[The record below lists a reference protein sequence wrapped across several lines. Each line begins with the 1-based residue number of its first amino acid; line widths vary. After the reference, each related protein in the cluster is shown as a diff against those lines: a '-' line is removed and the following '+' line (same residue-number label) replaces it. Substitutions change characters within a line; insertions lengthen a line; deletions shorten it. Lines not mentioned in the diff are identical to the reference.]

1 MVDQINGMGQM
12 AGVRHHFNSQPLTDA
27 QKTSIQDILSKYD
40 SANVTKADAQSI
52 FQAFKDA
59 GIRPSRELKQVIEA
73 AGFDA
78 EALRDMGRP
87 DRPADRSTAADKG
100 SKNNVD
106 LSALKSL
113 QNLLGQFDLSNMTT
127 DNSQTLVT
135 KLQELG
141 FLTPGSVIDLKS

>member
-1 MVDQINGMGQM
+1 MVDQINGMGQISGM
-12 AGVRHHFNSQPLTDA
+12 HHQFKSQPLTET
-27 QKTSIQDILSKYD
+27 QKSSVQDILSKYD
-40 SANVTKADAQSI
+40 SANVTREDAQSI
-52 FQAFKDA
+52 FQSFKDA
-59 GIRPSRELKQVIEA
+59 GIRPSRELRDMITA

-78 EALRDMGRP
+78 EALRDMARP
-87 DRPADRSTAADKG
+87 DKNAQGSAASARN

-113 QNLLGQFDLSNMTT
+113 QELLGKFDLGNMTS

-141 FLTPGSVIDLKS
+141 FLNPGSVIDLKS